1 MSGGKNKMAVTKS
14 AIVPPDVNRD
24 RLEYMADMLLE
35 LRDMAE
41 REGCKT
47 LVGLLDLSHSEARQ
61 RARD

>member
-1 MSGGKNKMAVTKS
+1 MSGGKSKVASIGS
-14 AIVPPDVNRD
+14 ANEPPDINRD

>member
-1 MSGGKNKMAVTKS
+1 
-14 AIVPPDVNRD
+14 
-24 RLEYMADMLLE
+24 MADMLLE

-61 RARD
+61 RARG

>member
-1 MSGGKNKMAVTKS
+1 MAVNKS

>member
-14 AIVPPDVNRD
+14 AIEPPDVNRD